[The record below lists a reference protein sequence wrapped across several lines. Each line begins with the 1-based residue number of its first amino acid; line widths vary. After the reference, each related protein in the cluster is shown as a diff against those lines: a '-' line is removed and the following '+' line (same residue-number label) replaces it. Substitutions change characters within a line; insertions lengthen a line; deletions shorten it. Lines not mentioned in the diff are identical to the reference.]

1 MQHQDQ
7 RPNRAPGTMV
17 SARIILVWCLSAA
30 LVSATLGCSIGKAA
44 KQPGLKDLSV
54 LDKGTPRGR
63 VISELGKPTFSEEQD
78 GKTVDWYQFVQGYHA
93 ATKVGRALFHA
104 AADVFTLGL
113 WELVANPI
121 EDTATGTEMSVE
133 VRYDEYEK
141 VETTVVHKG
150 KSELPSGEYEEGG
163 EDVFA
168 SVAESSSSP
177 ISSAQGQLGD
187 RIQDLANQLS
197 TSLNNHAISRIAVLP
212 VSDASGAVSRP
223 LGNYLTDKLANA
235 LYKTGSVKVVER
247 SQLEKVI
254 DELALTMSGRFD
266 DVSVKRI
273 GQLLGV
279 DALIM
284 GIYTE
289 LGSHTVEVNS
299 RIVNVETAEVLGVGT
314 IQISRATVRRL
325 L

>member
-1 MQHQDQ
+1 ML
-7 RPNRAPGTMV
+7 V
-17 SARIILVWCLSAA
+17 SII
-30 LVSATLGCSIGKAA
+30 SATLVLASGGCSIGKAA
-44 KQPGLKDLSV
+44 KQPSLKDLSV

-78 GKTVDWYQFVQGYHA
+78 GKTIDWYQFVQGYHT
-93 ATKVGRALFHA
+93 ATKVGRALFHG

-150 KSELPSGEYEEGG
+150 RSELPSGEYEEGG

-168 SVAESSSSP
+168 SVGESSSSP

-197 TSLNNHAISRIAVLP
+197 ASLNNHAISRVAVLP
-212 VSDASGAVSRP
+212 VGDASHSARKP
-223 LGNYLTDKLANA
+223 LGNYLTDKLTNA
-235 LYKTGSVKVVER
+235 LYKTGSAKIIER

-254 DELALTMSGRFD
+254 DELALSMSGRFD
-266 DVSVKRI
+266 DASVKRI

-284 GIYTE
+284 GTYTE
-289 LGSHTVEVNS
+289 LGTRTVEVNS

-314 IQISRATVRRL
+314 IQIPRAVVRQL